1 MIRPPVSPTAARL
14 EAASFEGYLVVPTGR
29 GRSVYFNAGFAREAF
44 R

>member
-14 EAASFEGYLVVPTGR
+14 EAAALEGYLVVPTGR
-29 GRSVYFNAGFAREAF
+29 GPSAYFNAGFARGAL